1 MRLAKRRLI
10 APGENLAFA
19 IPAVALSFFVF
30 AYSTRFGQAS
40 ILFYYALWLPLLLVD
55 YRQVLGNATRYL
67 WIFTFAAIAFLSI
80 FWSAAPGSSARASMQ
95 YLSHVLCA
103 LIAVRCIDLRTLILG
118 GVSGVILV
126 LVFSMLFG
134 GYHYDPLDGTYSFV
148 GAFASKN
155 QLGFYASLG
164 IFFAFAALVT
174 LKERGLWMGPALLVA
189 ALAGFCLLA
198 SQSATSV
205 LTTAAIL
212 GLAIG
217 MQLILFL
224 SPAHRKGLLLVA
236 SVLLTAGVFAALS
249 LGLVD
254 FVLGLFGK
262 DSTLTGRTYLWQQGI
277 EVARQ
282 YPWLGFGYQAY
293 WVQGFSEP
301 ERLWSEFYIGSR
313 SGFHFH
319 NTFIETAVETG
330 IAGLLALTATLL
342 ITLAAHLKRTL
353 SETRNSESLVL
364 FCLAALL
371 LIRAFVEVDILT
383 PYHAGSFLLYF
394 AAGRLTLAQAV
405 HRQPAAFA
413 VTHPLRSH

>member
-205 LTTAAIL
+205 LTTVAIL

-217 MQLILFL
+217 MQFILLL
-224 SPAHRKGLLLVA
+224 SPAHRKGLMLVA

-277 EVARQ
+277 EAARQ

-394 AAGRLTLAQAV
+394 AAGRLTLTQAA

>member
-1 MRLAKRRLI
+1 MRLEKKRLI
-10 APGENLAFA
+10 APGENLVFA
-19 IPAVALSFFVF
+19 IPAVALSCFVF

-40 ILFYYALWLPLLLVD
+40 ILVYYALWLPLILVD
-55 YRQVLGNATRYL
+55 YRQVLGNAGRYL
-67 WIFTFAAIAFLSI
+67 WIFAFAAIALLSV
-80 FWSAAPGSSARASMQ
+80 FWSAAPGVSARASMQ

-103 LIAVRCIDLRTLILG
+103 LIAVRCIDMRTLTLG
-118 GVSGVILV
+118 AVAGIILV
-126 LVFSMLFG
+126 LIFSLLFG

-164 IFFAFAALVT
+164 VFFAFAALVT
-174 LKERGLWMGPALLVA
+174 FKERGLWRVLSLFAG
-189 ALAGFCLLA
+189 ALAAYCLAA

-205 LTTAAIL
+205 LTTVAIL
-212 GLAIG
+212 GLTIG

-224 SPAHRKGLLLVA
+224 PPAYRKMLLLA
-236 SVLLTAGVFAALS
+236 GSVLFAGGIFAALS
-249 LGLVD
+249 LGAID

-277 EVARQ
+277 ETAQQ

-301 ERLWSEFYIGSR
+301 ERLWSEFFIGSR

-330 IAGLLALTATLL
+330 LAGLAALTATLL
-342 ITLAAHLKRTL
+342 VTLAAHLKRTL
-353 SETRNSESLVL
+353 SQARNSESLVL
-364 FCLAALL
+364 FCLTALL
-371 LIRAFVEVDILT
+371 LVRAFVEVDILA

-394 AAGRLTLAQAV
+394 SAGRLTLANLA
-405 HRQPAAFA
+405 HSQPVAFHI
-413 VTHPLRSH
+413 TPQLRSH